1 MHTKILISSTVWQW
15 LSYVLLTNRY
25 TLLVG
30 KPPFETS
37 CLKDTYTRIKKN
49 EYHIPSKIS
58 VQARNLITK
67 LLRADPSQRP
77 GMDQIIED
85 EFFTSGETCCEM

>member
-1 MHTKILISSTVWQW
+1 MNEKKTLVPAMKGVVGS
-15 LSYVLLTNRY
+15 RY

-49 EYHIPSKIS
+49 EYHIPSTRVS
-58 VQARNLITK
+58 QPAK
-67 LLRADPSQRP
+67 LLIQKMLAPEPAKRPNMQQILAD
-77 GMDQIIED
+77 D
-85 EFFTSGETCCEM
+85 FFSSGSY

>member
-1 MHTKILISSTVWQW
+1 MFLLIVVRSVA
-15 LSYVLLTNRY
+15 RY

-49 EYHIPSKIS
+49 EYHIPSTRVS
-58 VQARNLITK
+58 QSAK
-67 LLRADPSQRP
+67 LLIQKMLAPEPAKRPNMQQILAD
-77 GMDQIIED
+77 D
-85 EFFTSGETCCEM
+85 FFSSG